1 MKFEVSSKML
11 SLKDSFLFYMLT
23 DLVSIAKSVSV
34 LRGLLSEKITIVIK
48 TDLKL
53 YQNGDFWLTEINVI
67 LG

>member
-1 MKFEVSSKML
+1 ML